1 MNTLPHWWQNGVIYQ
16 IYPKSFQDTTGRGT
30 GDLRGVTQ
38 RLDYL
43 KTLGVDAIW
52 LTPFYISPQIDNG
65 YDVANYTA
73 IDPAYGTLDDF
84 DELVKQAHA
93 RGIRLVLDMVLNHT
107 STQHA
112 WFRESLSKESPYREF
127 YIWRDGTPDALP
139 NNWRSKFGGNAWR
152 WHAESEQYYLHLFA
166 PEQADLNWEN
176 PQVRSELKKVCEFWA
191 DRGVDG
197 LRLDVI
203 NLISKDQDFPD
214 DNLGDGRRFYTDGP
228 RAHEYLQE
236 MSRDVF
242 TPRNLMTVGEMSSTS
257 LENCQQYAALDG
269 RELSMTF
276 NFHHLKV
283 DYPNG
288 EKWTLAKHDYVAL
301 KTLFSHWQQGMHGV
315 AWNAL
320 FWCNHDQPRIV
331 SRFGDEGEYRT
342 TSAKMLA
349 MVLHGMQGTPYIYQ
363 GEEIGM
369 TNPHFARITDYRDVE
384 SHNMFAEQRAKGRDA
399 EELLAILASKSRD
412 NSRTPM
418 QWDATP
424 NGGFTTGE
432 PWIDLCDNVATLN
445 VDAALSDPDSVF
457 YTYQSLIALRKS
469 LPLLTWGDYQDLLP
483 THPSLWCYLRQWQ
496 GQTLIVVANLSHEC
510 QAWQPDALSGDW
522 RVVLSNYAEVA
533 SQPAAMTLRPF
544 EAVWW
549 LQM

>member
-43 KTLGVDAIW
+43 KTLGVDALW

-112 WFRESLSKESPYREF
+112 WFRESLNKESPYREF

-203 NLISKDQDFPD
+203 NLISKDKDFPD
-214 DNLGDGRRFYTDGP
+214 DSLGDGRRFYTDGP

-288 EKWTLAKHDYVAL
+288 EKWTLAKPDYVAL

>member
-30 GDLRGVTQ
+30 GDLRGVTS

-43 KTLGVDAIW
+43 KTLGIDAIW
-52 LTPFYISPQIDNG
+52 LTPFYISPQVDNG
-65 YDVANYTA
+65 YDVANYVS

-84 DELVKQAHA
+84 DELVAQAHQ
-93 RGIRLVLDMVLNHT
+93 RGIRIVLDMVFNHT

-112 WFRESLSKESPYREF
+112 WFRESLNKESPYREF
-127 YIWRDGTPDALP
+127 YIWRDGTPEQLP

-176 PQVRSELKKVCEFWA
+176 PQVRAELKKVCEFWA

-203 NLISKDQDFPD
+203 NLVSKDQDFPD
-214 DNLGDGRRFYTDGP
+214 DTIGDGRRFYTDGP
-228 RAHEYLQE
+228 RIHDYLQE

-242 TPRNLMTVGEMSSTS
+242 TPRNLMTVGEMSSTR
-257 LENCQQYAALDG
+257 LEHCQQYAALDG

-288 EKWTLAKHDYVAL
+288 EKWTLAKPDFVAL
-301 KTLFSHWQQGMHGV
+301 KALFSHWQQGMHNK

-331 SRFGDEGEYRT
+331 SRFGDEGEYRVPA
-342 TSAKMLA
+342 AKMLA

-369 TNPHFARITDYRDVE
+369 TNPHFTRITDYRDVE
-384 SHNMFAEQRAKGRDA
+384 SHNMFAALRNQGRDA
-399 EELLAILASKSRD
+399 DELLAILASKSRD

-418 QWDATP
+418 QWDASP

-432 PWIDLCDNVATLN
+432 PWIAPGNNAEAITVE
-445 VDAALSDPDSVF
+445 AALADPDSVF
-457 YTYQSLIALRKS
+457 YAYQTLIQLRKT
-469 LPLLTWGDYQDLLP
+469 LPVLTWGDYQDLLP
-483 THPSLWCYLRQWQ
+483 DHPSLWCYRRQWQ
-496 GQTLIVVANLSHEC
+496 GQTLMVVASLSREC
-510 QAWQPDALSGDW
+510 QPWQPQTVEGDW
-522 RVVLSNYAEVA
+522 QVVMSNYAEV
-533 SQPAAMTLRPF
+533 SPQPGAMTLRPF
-544 EAVWW
+544 EAIWW
-549 LQM
+549 LQS

>member
-43 KTLGVDAIW
+43 KTLGVDALW

-112 WFRESLSKESPYREF
+112 WFRESLNKESPYREF

-242 TPRNLMTVGEMSSTS
+242 TPRSLMTVGEMSSTS

-288 EKWTLAKHDYVAL
+288 EKWTLAKPDYVAL

-483 THPSLWCYLRQWQ
+483 THPSLWCYRRQWQ

-510 QAWQPDALSGDW
+510 QSWQPDALSGDW

-549 LQM
+549 LQA

>member
-16 IYPKSFQDTTGRGT
+16 IYPKSFQDSTGSGT
-30 GDLRGVTQ
+30 GDLRGVIA

-43 KTLGVDAIW
+43 QTLGVDAIW

-73 IDPAYGTLDDF
+73 IDPAYGTLEDF
-84 DELVKQAHA
+84 DELVAQAHQ
-93 RGIRLVLDMVLNHT
+93 RGIRLILDMVFNHT

-112 WFRESLSKESPYREF
+112 WFQEAQDPASPYRNF
-127 YIWRDGTPDALP
+127 YIWRDGEPDVPP
-139 NNWRSKFGGNAWR
+139 NNWRSKFGGSAWR
-152 WHAESEQYYLHLFA
+152 WHSQSGQYYLHLFA

-176 PQVRSELKKVCEFWA
+176 PAVRDALKEVCAFWA

-203 NLISKDQDFPD
+203 NLISKEQDFPD
-214 DNLGDGRRFYTDGP
+214 DHDGDGRRFYTDGP
-228 RAHEYLQE
+228 RAHEFLQE
-236 MSRDVF
+236 MSREVF
-242 TPRNLMTVGEMSSTS
+242 QPRELMTVGEMSSTS
-257 LENCQQYAALDG
+257 LANCKRYAALDG
-269 RELSMTF
+269 SELSMTF

-288 EKWTLAKHDYVAL
+288 EKWVLARPDYAAL
-301 KTLFSHWQQGMHGV
+301 KALFRHWQQGMHNV

-320 FWCNHDQPRIV
+320 FWCNHDQPRIA
-331 SRFGDEGEYRT
+331 SRFGDEGTLRVPA
-342 TSAKMLA
+342 AKMLA
-349 MVLHGMQGTPYIYQ
+349 MILHGMQGTPYIYQ

-369 TNPHFARITDYRDVE
+369 TNPHFSRITDYRDVE
-384 SHNMFAEQRAKGRDA
+384 SHNMFAEQRAAGRDP

-418 QWDATP
+418 QWSAHP
-424 NGGFTTGE
+424 NAGFTTGE
-432 PWIDLCDNVATLN
+432 PWIGLCDNYREIN
-445 VDAALSDPDSVF
+445 VEKSINDPDSVF
-457 YTYQSLIALRKS
+457 YTYQKLIRLRKT

-483 THPSLWCYLRQWQ
+483 THQYLWCYRRQWQ
-496 GQTLIVVANLSHEC
+496 GETLLVIANLSSTF
-510 QAWQPDALSGDW
+510 QPWHPEEMPGDW
-522 RVVLSNYAEVA
+522 QVVISNYAEISAKPGDMV
-533 SQPAAMTLRPF
+533 LRPF

-549 LQM
+549 RQP

>member
-16 IYPKSFQDTTGRGT
+16 IYPKSFQDSTGSGT
-30 GDLRGVTQ
+30 GDLRGVIA

-43 KTLGVDAIW
+43 QTLGVDAIW

-73 IDPAYGTLDDF
+73 IDPAYGTLEDF
-84 DELVKQAHA
+84 DELVAQAHQ
-93 RGIRLVLDMVLNHT
+93 RGIRLILDMVFNHT

-112 WFRESLSKESPYREF
+112 WFQEAQDPASPYRNF
-127 YIWRDGTPDALP
+127 YIWRDGEPDVPP
-139 NNWRSKFGGNAWR
+139 NNWRSKFGGSAWR
-152 WHAESEQYYLHLFA
+152 WHSQSGQYYLHLFA

-176 PQVRSELKKVCEFWA
+176 PAVRDSLKEVCAFWA

-203 NLISKDQDFPD
+203 NLISKEQDFPD
-214 DNLGDGRRFYTDGP
+214 DHDGDGRRFYTDGP
-228 RAHEYLQE
+228 RAHEFLQE
-236 MSRDVF
+236 MSREVF
-242 TPRNLMTVGEMSSTS
+242 QPRELMTVGEMSSTS
-257 LENCQQYAALDG
+257 LANCKRYAALDG
-269 RELSMTF
+269 SELSMTF

-288 EKWTLAKHDYVAL
+288 EKWVLARPDYAAL
-301 KTLFSHWQQGMHGV
+301 KALFRHWQQGMHNV

-320 FWCNHDQPRIV
+320 FWCNHDQPRIA
-331 SRFGDEGEYRT
+331 SRFGDEGTLRVPA
-342 TSAKMLA
+342 AKMLA
-349 MVLHGMQGTPYIYQ
+349 MILHGMQGTPYIYQ

-369 TNPHFARITDYRDVE
+369 TNPHFSRITDYRDVE
-384 SHNMFAEQRAKGRDA
+384 SHNMFAEQRAAGREP

-418 QWDATP
+418 QWSARP
-424 NGGFTTGE
+424 NAGFTTGE
-432 PWIDLCDNVATLN
+432 PWIGLCNNYREINVEKAI
-445 VDAALSDPDSVF
+445 SDPDSVF
-457 YTYQSLIALRKS
+457 YTYQKLIRLRKT

-483 THPSLWCYLRQWQ
+483 THQYLWCYRRQWQ
-496 GQTLIVVANLSHEC
+496 GETLLVIANLSSTF
-510 QAWQPDALSGDW
+510 QPWQPEEMPGDW
-522 RVVLSNYAEVA
+522 QVVISNYAEISAKPGDMV
-533 SQPAAMTLRPF
+533 LRPF

-549 LQM
+549 RQS

>member
-16 IYPKSFQDTTGRGT
+16 IYPKSFQDSTGSGT
-30 GDLRGVTQ
+30 GDLRGVIA

-43 KTLGVDAIW
+43 QTLGVDAIW

-73 IDPAYGTLDDF
+73 IDPAYGTLEDF
-84 DELVKQAHA
+84 DELVAQAHQ
-93 RGIRLVLDMVLNHT
+93 RGIRLILDMVFNHT

-112 WFRESLSKESPYREF
+112 WFQEAQDPASPYRNF
-127 YIWRDGTPDALP
+127 YIWRDGEPDVPP
-139 NNWRSKFGGNAWR
+139 NNWRSKFGGSAWR
-152 WHAESEQYYLHLFA
+152 WHSQSGQYYLHLFA

-176 PQVRSELKKVCEFWA
+176 PAVRDALKEVCAFWA

-203 NLISKDQDFPD
+203 NLISKEQDFPYD
-214 DNLGDGRRFYTDGP
+214 HDGDGRRFYTDGP
-228 RAHEYLQE
+228 RAHEFLQE
-236 MSRDVF
+236 MSREVF
-242 TPRNLMTVGEMSSTS
+242 QPRELMTVGEMSSTS
-257 LENCQQYAALDG
+257 LANCKRYGALDG
-269 RELSMTF
+269 SELSMTF

-288 EKWTLAKHDYVAL
+288 EKWVLARPDYAAL
-301 KTLFSHWQQGMHGV
+301 KALFRHWQQGMHNV

-320 FWCNHDQPRIV
+320 FWCNHDQPRIA
-331 SRFGDEGEYRT
+331 SRFGDEGTLRVPA
-342 TSAKMLA
+342 AKMLA
-349 MVLHGMQGTPYIYQ
+349 MILHGMQGTPYIYQ

-369 TNPHFARITDYRDVE
+369 TNPHFSRITDYRDVE
-384 SHNMFAEQRAKGRDA
+384 SHNMFAEQRAAGRDP

-418 QWDATP
+418 QWSARP
-424 NGGFTTGE
+424 NAGFTTGE
-432 PWIDLCDNVATLN
+432 PWIGLCDNYREIN
-445 VDAALSDPDSVF
+445 VEKSISDPDSVF
-457 YTYQSLIALRKS
+457 YTYQKLIRLRKT

-483 THPSLWCYLRQWQ
+483 THQYLWCYRRQWQ
-496 GQTLIVVANLSHEC
+496 GETLLVIANLSSTF
-510 QAWQPDALSGDW
+510 QPWHPEEMPGDW
-522 RVVLSNYAEVA
+522 QVVISNYAEISAKPGDMV
-533 SQPAAMTLRPF
+533 LRPF

-549 LQM
+549 RQS

>member
-16 IYPKSFQDTTGRGT
+16 IYPKSFQDSTGSGT
-30 GDLRGVTQ
+30 GDLRGVIA

-43 KTLGVDAIW
+43 QTLGVDAIW

-73 IDPAYGTLDDF
+73 IDPAYGTLEDF
-84 DELVKQAHA
+84 DELVAQAHQ
-93 RGIRLVLDMVLNHT
+93 RGIRLILDMVFNHT

-112 WFRESLSKESPYREF
+112 WFQEAQDPTSPYRNF
-127 YIWRDGTPDALP
+127 YIWRDGEPDVPP
-139 NNWRSKFGGNAWR
+139 NNWRSKFGGSAWR
-152 WHAESEQYYLHLFA
+152 WHSQSGQYYLHLFA

-176 PQVRSELKKVCEFWA
+176 PAVRDALKEVCAFWA

-203 NLISKDQDFPD
+203 NLISKEQDFPD
-214 DNLGDGRRFYTDGP
+214 DHDGDGRRFYTDGP
-228 RAHEYLQE
+228 RAHEFLQE
-236 MSRDVF
+236 MSREVF
-242 TPRNLMTVGEMSSTS
+242 QPRELMTVGEMSSTS
-257 LENCQQYAALDG
+257 LANCKRYGALDG
-269 RELSMTF
+269 SELSMTF

-288 EKWTLAKHDYVAL
+288 EKWVLARPDYAAL
-301 KTLFSHWQQGMHGV
+301 KALFRHWQQGMHNV

-320 FWCNHDQPRIV
+320 FWCNHDQPRV
-331 SRFGDEGEYRT
+331 ASRFGDEGMLRVPA
-342 TSAKMLA
+342 AKMLA
-349 MVLHGMQGTPYIYQ
+349 MILHGMQGTPYIYQ

-369 TNPHFARITDYRDVE
+369 TNPHFSRITDYRDIE
-384 SHNMFAEQRAKGRDA
+384 SHNMFAEQRAAGREA

-418 QWDATP
+418 QWSARK
-424 NGGFTTGE
+424 NAGFTTGD
-432 PWIDLCDNVATLN
+432 PWIGLCDNYREIN
-445 VDAALSDPDSVF
+445 VEKAISDPGSVF
-457 YTYQSLIALRKS
+457 YTYQKLIRLRKT

-483 THPSLWCYLRQWQ
+483 THQYLWCYRRQWQ
-496 GQTLIVVANLSHEC
+496 SETLLVIANLSNTF
-510 QAWQPDALSGDW
+510 QPWHPEEMPGDW
-522 RVVLSNYAEVA
+522 QVVISNYAEVSA
-533 SQPAAMTLRPF
+533 KPGDMVLRPF

-549 LQM
+549 RQS

>member
-73 IDPAYGTLDDF
+73 IDPAYGALDDF

-288 EKWTLAKHDYVAL
+288 EKWTLAKPDYVAL

-483 THPSLWCYLRQWQ
+483 THPSLWCYRRQWQ

-549 LQM
+549 LQA

>member
-16 IYPKSFQDTTGRGT
+16 IYPKSFQDTTGSGT

-43 KTLGVDAIW
+43 KTLGIDAIW
-52 LTPFYISPQIDNG
+52 LTPFYISPQVDNG

-84 DELVKQAHA
+84 DELVAEAHA
-93 RGIRLVLDMVLNHT
+93 RGIRIVLDMVFNHT

-112 WFRESLSKESPYREF
+112 WFRESLNKASPYRQF
-127 YIWRDGTPDALP
+127 YIWRDGTPEQLP

-176 PQVRSELKKVCEFWA
+176 PAVRAELKKVCEFWA

-214 DNLGDGRRFYTDGP
+214 DNIGDGRRFYTDGP
-228 RAHEYLQE
+228 RIHEYLQE

-257 LENCQQYAALDG
+257 LENCQQYASLDG

-283 DYPNG
+283 DYPGG
-288 EKWTLAKHDYVAL
+288 EKWTLAKPDFVAL
-301 KTLFSHWQQGMHGV
+301 KTLFRHWQQGMHNK

-331 SRFGDEGEYRT
+331 SRFGDEGEHRVPA
-342 TSAKMLA
+342 AKMLG

-363 GEEIGM
+363 GEELGM
-369 TNPHFARITDYRDVE
+369 TNPHFSRITDYRDVE
-384 SHNMFAEQRAKGRDA
+384 SLNMFAELRASGREPD
-399 EELLAILASKSRD
+399 ELLAILASKSRD
-412 NSRTPM
+412 NGRTPM
-418 QWDATP
+418 QWDASH
-424 NGGFTTGE
+424 NAGFTEGE
-432 PWIDLCDNVATLN
+432 PWIGVCDNYETVNAR
-445 VDAALSDPDSVF
+445 AALDDADSVF
-457 YTYQSLIALRKS
+457 YTYQSLIRLRKT
-469 LPLLTWGDYQDLLP
+469 LPVLTWGDYEDLLP
-483 THPSLWCYLRQWQ
+483 EHPSLWCYRRQWQ
-496 GQTLIVVANLSHEC
+496 GQTLMVVANLSHTPQE
-510 QAWQPDALSGDW
+510 WQTEALSDKSQ
-522 RVVLSNYAEVA
+522 VLMSNY
-533 SQPAAMTLRPF
+533 PAPQTTSLRPF

-549 LQM
+549 LQQ

>member
-16 IYPKSFQDTTGRGT
+16 IYPKSFQDSTGSGT
-30 GDLRGVTQ
+30 GDLRGVIA

-43 KTLGVDAIW
+43 QTLGVDAIW

-73 IDPAYGTLDDF
+73 IDPAYGTLEDF
-84 DELVKQAHA
+84 DDLVAQAHQ
-93 RGIRLVLDMVLNHT
+93 RGIRLILDMVFNHT

-112 WFRESLSKESPYREF
+112 WFQEAQDPASPYRNF
-127 YIWRDGTPDALP
+127 YIWRDGEPDVPP
-139 NNWRSKFGGNAWR
+139 NNWRSKFGGSAWR
-152 WHAESEQYYLHLFA
+152 WHSQSGQYYLHLFA

-176 PQVRSELKKVCEFWA
+176 PAVRDALKEVCAFWA

-203 NLISKDQDFPD
+203 NLISKEQDFPD
-214 DNLGDGRRFYTDGP
+214 DHDGDGRRFYTDGP
-228 RAHEYLQE
+228 RAHEFLQE
-236 MSRDVF
+236 MSREVF
-242 TPRNLMTVGEMSSTS
+242 QPRELMTVGEMSSTS
-257 LENCQQYAALDG
+257 LANCKRYGALDG
-269 RELSMTF
+269 SELSMTF

-288 EKWTLAKHDYVAL
+288 EKWVLARPDYAAL
-301 KTLFSHWQQGMHGV
+301 KALFRHWQQGMHNV

-320 FWCNHDQPRIV
+320 FWCNHDQPRIA
-331 SRFGDEGEYRT
+331 SRFGDEGTLRVPA
-342 TSAKMLA
+342 AKMLA
-349 MVLHGMQGTPYIYQ
+349 MILHGMQGTPYIYQ

-369 TNPHFARITDYRDVE
+369 TNPHFSRITDYRDVE
-384 SHNMFAEQRAKGRDA
+384 SHNMFAEQRAAGRNP

-418 QWDATP
+418 QWSARP
-424 NGGFTTGE
+424 NAGFTTGE
-432 PWIDLCDNVATLN
+432 PWIGLCDNYREIN
-445 VDAALSDPDSVF
+445 VEKSISDPDSVF
-457 YTYQSLIALRKS
+457 YTYQKLIRLRKT

-483 THPSLWCYLRQWQ
+483 THQYLWCYRRQWQ
-496 GQTLIVVANLSHEC
+496 GETLLVIANLSSTF
-510 QAWQPDALSGDW
+510 QPWHPEEMPGDW
-522 RVVLSNYAEVA
+522 QVVISNYAEISAKPGDMV
-533 SQPAAMTLRPF
+533 LRPF

-549 LQM
+549 RQP

>member
-84 DELVKQAHA
+84 DELVKQAHS

-112 WFRESLSKESPYREF
+112 WFRESLNKESPYREF

-288 EKWTLAKHDYVAL
+288 EKWTLAKPDYVAL

-331 SRFGDEGEYRT
+331 SRFGNEGEYRT

>member
-16 IYPKSFQDTTGRGT
+16 IYPKSFQDTTGSGT
-30 GDLRGVTQ
+30 GDLRGVTS

-43 KTLGVDAIW
+43 QTLGVDAIW
-52 LTPFYISPQIDNG
+52 ITPFYISPQVDNG

-84 DELVKQAHA
+84 DELVAEAKA
-93 RGIRLVLDMVLNHT
+93 RGIRIVLDMVLNHT

-112 WFRESLSKESPYREF
+112 WFRESLNKESPYRQF
-127 YIWRDGTPDALP
+127 YIWRDGEPGTPP
-139 NNWRSKFGGNAWR
+139 NNWRSKFGGNAWQ
-152 WHAESEQYYLHLFA
+152 WHPESAQYYLHLYA

-176 PQVRSELKKVCEFWA
+176 PAVRAELKKVCEFWA

-197 LRLDVI
+197 LRLDVV
-203 NLISKDQDFPD
+203 NVISKDRNFPSD
-214 DNLGDGRRFYTDGP
+214 PQGDGRRFYTDGP
-228 RAHEYLQE
+228 RAHEFLQE

-242 TPRNLMTVGEMSSTS
+242 TPRGLMTVGEMSSTS
-257 LENCQQYAALDG
+257 LEHCQQYAALDG

-283 DYPNG
+283 DYPGG
-288 EKWTLAKHDYVAL
+288 EKWTLAKPDFIAL
-301 KTLFSHWQQGMHGV
+301 KALFSHWQQGMHNR

-331 SRFGDEGEYRT
+331 SRFGDEGQYRLPA
-342 TSAKMLA
+342 AKMLA

-369 TNPHFARITDYRDVE
+369 TNPHFTQITDYRDVE
-384 SHNMFAEQRAKGRDA
+384 SHNMFAERLAAGQDA
-399 EELLAILASKSRD
+399 QTLLAILATKSRD

-418 QWDATP
+418 QWNA
-424 NGGFTTGE
+424 GEQAGFTTGT
-432 PWIDLCDNVATLN
+432 PWIGLCDNYETIN

-457 YTYQSLIALRKS
+457 YTYQRLIALRKTT
-469 LPLLTWGDYQDLLP
+469 PVLTWGDYQDLLP
-483 THPSLWCYLRQWQ
+483 DHASLWCYRRQWQ
-496 GQTLIVVANLSHEC
+496 GQTLMVAANLSPTL
-510 QAWQPDALSGDW
+510 QTWRPDAPAGSW
-522 RVVLSNYAEVA
+522 EVLMSNYDEAA
-533 SQPAAMTLRPF
+533 STPGEMTLRPF

-549 LQM
+549 LKK

>member
-43 KTLGVDAIW
+43 KTLGVDALW

-288 EKWTLAKHDYVAL
+288 EKWTLAKPDYVAL

-483 THPSLWCYLRQWQ
+483 THPSLWCYRRQWQ

-510 QAWQPDALSGDW
+510 QSWQPDALSGDW

-549 LQM
+549 LQA

>member
-43 KTLGVDAIW
+43 KTLGVDALW

-84 DELVKQAHA
+84 DELVKQAHS

-112 WFRESLSKESPYREF
+112 WFRESLNKESPYREF

-152 WHAESEQYYLHLFA
+152 WHAESEHYYLHLFA

-288 EKWTLAKHDYVAL
+288 EKWTLAKPDYVAL

-483 THPSLWCYLRQWQ
+483 THSSLWCYRRQWQ

-510 QAWQPDALSGDW
+510 QAWQLDALSGDW

-549 LQM
+549 LQA